1 MSGRPKNRLRISVVV
16 PAWNDQENLAALLP
30 MLANLDLHEII
41 VVDASN
47 DGKSSAFAQIA
58 GANLIH
64 FSGPNRGGQMNRG
77 AESATG
83 DVLIFHHA
91 DAQLT
96 DAHLQAIRHAMD
108 DPRVVGGAF
117 YRKFDRRHSRLLWLE
132 KIARFLTRHGGTF
145 YGDQSVFI
153 RREHFVAL
161 GGYAKIPL
169 MEDMEFSK
177 RLRASGRVIVLDPP
191 VQSSGRRHV
200 HRGAWR
206 TSVQNAFCVILY
218 KCGASPHR
226 LHRWYYRDHQ
236 HANGEVTRELDPSTF
251 SS

>member
-58 GANLIH
+58 GANLIR
-64 FSGPNRGGQMNRG
+64 FSGPNRCGQMNRG

-96 DAHLQAIRHAMD
+96 DAHL
-108 DPRVVGGAF
+108 
-117 YRKFDRRHSRLLWLE
+117 
-132 KIARFLTRHGGTF
+132 
-145 YGDQSVFI
+145 
-153 RREHFVAL
+153 
-161 GGYAKIPL
+161 
-169 MEDMEFSK
+169 
-177 RLRASGRVIVLDPP
+177 
-191 VQSSGRRHV
+191 
-200 HRGAWR
+200 
-206 TSVQNAFCVILY
+206 
-218 KCGASPHR
+218 
-226 LHRWYYRDHQ
+226 
-236 HANGEVTRELDPSTF
+236 
-251 SS
+251 